1 MYFSNFSNNSP
12 DYTFYNY
19 KKQLI
24 YTINNILFNNA
35 GTYITNIYPYQNPP
49 INFSILINNIYFT
62 TLPLNIHTNITSTLY
77 FYYDNFISSQL
88 PSASYQLYN
97 GQTAVSST
105 YNFIGNKSIT
115 NFTSSN
121 IAGITS
127 TPNNE
132 YYFYYSGTN
141 NNTFTLFNNV
151 YSGAIASKSYVV
163 PSNDFS
169 ANKNLVIV
177 GNYIFTIQNMNFYTI
192 LELST
197 TNISNIY
204 NSSQTANYNCACMLN
219 PTTNNIYVI
228 NGNTIDIINTQSITL
243 INGIGANPGSFTFTN
258 TTLIGYLAYNEYI
271 NCTSNSTF
279 TTFYLLQSN
288 MFNIDYAFISQDQS
302 TIRSTG
308 PFVSTRT
315 LGISSYSFNNI
326 TCSSNGN
333 IYISTT
339 NNALFLLDTF
349 GNILLNVQL
358 AHLPFFTI
366 NYFNNIE
373 MLCISYSNVDK
384 TIFYPI
390 FSFPNLLL
398 TTQGTYNLTLC
409 IAGNPSNPQYYINNL
424 QVYQNLNLPSTA
436 VIPYPNP
443 IPLLSAST
451 ITLNVEL
458 YGTQDNFQL
467 INNMNDVISSQF
479 TINAYGQIIFT
490 NVIIPYGGNNEIILY
505 DTTTGAIISIFNIE
519 TSGICF
525 KEGTKILCVVG
536 KEREKYIKIEE
547 LKQGMKVRI
556 YAKDSYKTKQIKFIV
571 KSKLYNSQ
579 NHTIN
584 KLFCLKR
591 NIEPELLEDLYITG
605 SHSLL
610 HTRLTEKQTKN
621 MKTLAKFYNNYKVL
635 VPNEQELDEIKVK
648 KLKNKTKSIN
658 DFKLLIEDKYKLL
671 AYYDERFEEIN
682 DVGIFNIYH
691 IVLENKDKYGSYGIY
706 ANGIL
711 AETTTEASLERF
723 PNYKLIEHKITD
735 KMINTEKIMGNFVS
749 KGIQLIHTTTNKYKW
764 RFSNSKTQK
773 FIVKKIRRNN
783 ITQPNFL

>member
-1 MYFSNFSNNSP
+1 
-12 DYTFYNY
+12 
-19 KKQLI
+19 
-24 YTINNILFNNA
+24 
-35 GTYITNIYPYQNPP
+35 
-49 INFSILINNIYFT
+49 
-62 TLPLNIHTNITSTLY
+62 
-77 FYYDNFISSQL
+77 
-88 PSASYQLYN
+88 
-97 GQTAVSST
+97 
-105 YNFIGNKSIT
+105 
-115 NFTSSN
+115 
-121 IAGITS
+121 
-127 TPNNE
+127 
-132 YYFYYSGTN
+132 
-141 NNTFTLFNNV
+141 
-151 YSGAIASKSYVV
+151 
-163 PSNDFS
+163 
-169 ANKNLVIV
+169 
-177 GNYIFTIQNMNFYTI
+177 
-192 LELST
+192 
-197 TNISNIY
+197 
-204 NSSQTANYNCACMLN
+204 
-219 PTTNNIYVI
+219 
-228 NGNTIDIINTQSITL
+228 
-243 INGIGANPGSFTFTN
+243 
-258 TTLIGYLAYNEYI
+258 
-271 NCTSNSTF
+271 
-279 TTFYLLQSN
+279 
-288 MFNIDYAFISQDQS
+288 
-302 TIRSTG
+302 
-308 PFVSTRT
+308 
-315 LGISSYSFNNI
+315 
-326 TCSSNGN
+326 
-333 IYISTT
+333 
-339 NNALFLLDTF
+339 
-349 GNILLNVQL
+349 VQL